1 MANTYIQLYIHIV
14 FSVKARHALI
24 PKHHKSKLHQ
34 YITGIITK
42 RKQKVIQINSMP
54 DHIHILVGMTPDI
67 ALSDLVQSIKIGST
81 RFINRQGW
89 IAGKFQWQEGF
100 GAFSYSRSQLN
111 TVAAYIENQEEHHS
125 QRTFHEEYLEFL
137 KRFNVPYDPKYVFD
151 LETPIKTPR
160 R

>member
-1 MANTYIQLYIHIV
+1 MANTDIQLYIHIV

>member
-89 IAGKFQWQEGF
+89 IAGKFQWQEDF

-125 QRTFHEEYLEFL
+125 QQTFHEEYLEFL

>member
-89 IAGKFQWQEGF
+89 IAEKFQWQEGF

>member
-42 RKQKVIQINSMP
+42 RKQKVIQINSMS

>member
-89 IAGKFQWQEGF
+89 VAGKFQWQEGF

>member
-1 MANTYIQLYIHIV
+1 MANTYTQLYVHIV
-14 FSVKARHALI
+14 FSVKTRHALI
-24 PKHHKSKLHQ
+24 PKRHKPELHQ

-54 DHIHILVGMTPDI
+54 DHIHILVGVTPDI
-67 ALSDLVQSIKIGST
+67 ALSDLVQSIKIGTT

-111 TVAAYIENQEEHHS
+111 TVATYIENQEEHHS
-125 QRTFHEEYLEFL
+125 RQTFHEEYLEFL
-137 KRFNVPYDPKYVFD
+137 KRFNISYDAKYVFD
-151 LETPIKTPR
+151 LEALPESPR

>member
-151 LETPIKTPR
+151 LETLVKSPKR
-160 R
+160 

>member
-67 ALSDLVQSIKIGST
+67 ALSDLVQSIRIGST

>member
-1 MANTYIQLYIHIV
+1 MPWRLPNSQENTRSTLRIFSATAITMKSYIE
-14 FSVKARHALI
+14 
-24 PKHHKSKLHQ
+24 
-34 YITGIITK
+34 IIWYYSTN
-42 RKQKVIQINSMP
+42 KVIQINSMP

-67 ALSDLVQSIKIGST
+67 ALSDLMQSIKIGST
-81 RFINRQGW
+81 RFINRQDW

-125 QRTFHEEYLEFL
+125 RQTFHEEYLEFL
-137 KRFNVPYDPKYVFD
+137 KRFNIPYDAKYVFD
-151 LETPIKTPR
+151 LEAPLESPR